1 MQHLLFPTVTLN
13 RDLLAV
19 YTCGSAETA
28 AAVWLLRD
36 TARQSTRSVFLEET
50 AVLSPALWMTGHPP
64 SLTFLQCLPLYTTGP
79 ALVLSALHVS
89 LLGQRQ
95 PWQTGSLLSSTRCFP
110 EQETSLPFLSVF
122 LLALYRTS
130 STYRKR
136 VQIPRLYVTQ
146 LPIFKT
152 VLSI

>member
-1 MQHLLFPTVTLN
+1 MHVRLCRDRGCCLALTRHSTPKHTLRLSGRNSCSQSSIMDDGTPSFPHIPSTSSTLH
-13 RDLLAV
+13 
-19 YTCGSAETA
+19 YS
-28 AAVWLLRD
+28 
-36 TARQSTRSVFLEET
+36 
-50 AVLSPALWMTGHPP
+50 
-64 SLTFLQCLPLYTTGP
+64 P
-79 ALVLSALHVS
+79 ALVLFRSMSPCWASVS
-89 LLGQRQ
+89 HGRR
-95 PWQTGSLLSSTRCFP
+95 GSLLSSTGCFP

>member
-1 MQHLLFPTVTLN
+1 MCPCDSTETVATSLS
-13 RDLLAV
+13 LV
-19 YTCGSAETA
+19 
-28 AAVWLLRD
+28 RD
-36 TARQSTRSVFLEET
+36 TTPKQCSIFLGKTTVSSSSLWTAGTPSFPSHPFKCTDTMSSISTPRLV
-50 AVLSPALWMTGHPP
+50 PALA
-64 SLTFLQCLPLYTTGP
+64 PL
-79 ALVLSALHVS
+79 ALRVS

-95 PWQTGSLLSSTRCFP
+95 PRQTGSLLSSTRCFP
-110 EQETSLPFLSVF
+110 ERETSLPFLSAF

>member
-1 MQHLLFPTVTLN
+1 MLCARAALQRPRLLSGSYETQHPKHALHLSGRNSCSQSSIMDDGTPSFPHIPSN
-13 RDLLAV
+13 
-19 YTCGSAETA
+19 
-28 AAVWLLRD
+28 
-36 TARQSTRSVFLEET
+36 ART
-50 AVLSPALWMTGHPP
+50 
-64 SLTFLQCLPLYTTGP
+64 QCLPLYTTGP

>member
-1 MQHLLFPTVTLN
+1 MHVRLCRDRGCCLALTRHSTPKHALRLSGRNSCSQSSIMDDGTPSFPHIP
-13 RDLLAV
+13 
-19 YTCGSAETA
+19 SM
-28 AAVWLLRD
+28 
-36 TARQSTRSVFLEET
+36 SSVLHY
-50 AVLSPALWMTGHPP
+50 S
-64 SLTFLQCLPLYTTGP
+64 P